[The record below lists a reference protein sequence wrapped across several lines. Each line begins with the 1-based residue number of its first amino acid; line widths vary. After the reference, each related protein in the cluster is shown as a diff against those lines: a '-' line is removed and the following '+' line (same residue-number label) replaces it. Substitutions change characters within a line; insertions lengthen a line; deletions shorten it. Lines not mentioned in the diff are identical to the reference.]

1 MLEQLKYVLKKPS
14 LWIVMIGVACIPALY
29 NLSFLTSMWDPYGN
43 VKNLPVAVVNEDQP
57 SEFQGKDLTI
67 GQDMVAS
74 MKESN
79 SLDFHFVSSEDA
91 TEGLEAGDYYM
102 VVTLPADLSQK
113 AATLLTDKPEQLEI
127 AYQTSKGHS
136 FVAAKMGESA
146 MTKLQ
151 ESVSEKMTQTYTRA
165 VFSSMSQLQAGLGQ
179 AADGSW
185 QLYQGSQA
193 LATGGQTLA
202 SGLGTLANSTHTLS
216 EGAGQLQSG
225 LVQYTD
231 GVAQAA
237 AGGTSLVNGL
247 LPYTNGVGS
256 LAEGASQLDSKSAEL
271 RAGAQQLQSGQ
282 DQIQKLVDGANQIS
296 NSLAQLATAT
306 APTKEQEESLTSL
319 IQGLSSLQAGIDDL
333 NTRVSGLTPPSLDTA
348 GITARLQMIGAQAQ
362 AIITSSQTDKEAS
375 VAALQATSAYQAM
388 DAGQQAEL
396 VAALE
401 GAPSTRV
408 SQAQEILQ
416 ELASLES
423 TLASLEN
430 AGEMTDQVAGLKIGV
445 QQLADGA
452 NQALPGATTAI
463 TELSGGIRQANSAL
477 SQLASGSQTLS
488 GGVSQLQ
495 SELASGGARLA
506 QGINLYTGAVSQ
518 LSSGANQL
526 AENNAKVIAG
536 AEQLTSGLGTLNT
549 NSATLV
555 AGAGRLADGATQLQ
569 AGAGQ
574 LQNGGQE
581 LVTGVGKL
589 QTGTESLAVSL
600 GQAHEQL
607 SLVAVERQNADLVS
621 KPVTLSHQD
630 RDKVA
635 TNGVGMAPYMVSVAL
650 MVAALSTNVIF
661 AKRIDGKA
669 YTSRSEWAVNKLV
682 INGTIATLASVI
694 LYGTLR
700 LIGIV
705 PSYPLATFGLILLA
719 AWTFMTLVTALIGW
733 NNHLGSFVALIL
745 LLLQLGSSA
754 GTYPI
759 ELSPDFFQRVQP
771 YLPMTYT
778 VSGLRQTISMGN
790 QIHHQ
795 VSLLMVF
802 LIGFMVLGL
811 LIFRPAPSYMEE

>member
-91 TEGLEAGDYYM
+91 TEGLEDGDYYM

-282 DQIQKLVDGANQIS
+282 DQIQKLVDGANQMS
-296 NSLAQLATAT
+296 NSLTQLATAT
-306 APTKEQEESLTSL
+306 APTKEQEESLASL
-319 IQGLSSLQAGIDDL
+319 IQGLSSLQAGINDL

-463 TELSGGIRQANSAL
+463 TELSGGIRRSNSAL

-555 AGAGRLADGATQLQ
+555 AGAERLADGSTQLQ

-589 QTGTESLAVSL
+589 QIGTESLAVSL

-759 ELSPDFFQRVQP
+759 ELSPGFFQRVQP

>member
-79 SLDFHFVSSEDA
+79 SLDFHFVSSGDA

-296 NSLAQLATAT
+296 NSLSQLATAT

-319 IQGLSSLQAGIDDL
+319 IQGLSSLQAGINDL

-348 GITARLQMIGAQAQ
+348 GITARLQMIVAQAQ

-375 VAALQATSAYQAM
+375 VVALQATSAYQAM

-401 GAPSTRV
+401 EAPSTRV
-408 SQAQEILQ
+408 LQAQEILQ

-555 AGAGRLADGATQLQ
+555 AGAGRLADGSTQLQ

-589 QTGTESLAVSL
+589 QIGTESLAVSL

-719 AWTFMTLVTALIGW
+719 AWTFMTLVTALVGW